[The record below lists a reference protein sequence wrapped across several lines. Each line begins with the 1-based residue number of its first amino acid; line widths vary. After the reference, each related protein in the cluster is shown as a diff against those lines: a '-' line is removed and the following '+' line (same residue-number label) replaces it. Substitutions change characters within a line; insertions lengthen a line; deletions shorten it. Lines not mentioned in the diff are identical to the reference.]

1 MSAIDDLAT
10 ELSKLPG
17 IGRKTALRL
26 TYHLLKQSKE
36 QSRRL
41 AESLLTLSDRVRPC
55 ERCFNLTEDP
65 ICSICRDPRR
75 DQSLVCVVE
84 EPSDIGAIER
94 AGEFRGVYHVLGGRL
109 APLDGV
115 GPEDL
120 NVVALVSRVSNGSV
134 REVIV
139 ATNPSLEGEA
149 TAVFIQRELAA
160 RVPLPVNGREVV
172 NVTRIARGLPIGGDL
187 EYADGASIAQALAA
201 RRAM

>member
-55 ERCFNLTEDP
+55 ERCFNLSEDP
-65 ICSICRDPRR
+65 VCSICRDPRR

-160 RVPLPVNGREVV
+160 RAPANGGEVV
-172 NVTRIARGLPIGGDL
+172 HVTRIARGLPIGGDL

>member
-10 ELSKLPG
+10 ELARLPG

-41 AESLLTLSDRVRPC
+41 AESLLTLSDRIKPC
-55 ERCFNLTEDP
+55 ERCFNLTEDVV
-65 ICSICRDPRR
+65 CSICRDPRR

-84 EPSDIGAIER
+84 ESSDIGAIER

-115 GPEDL
+115 GPESL
-120 NVVALVSRVSNGSV
+120 NIMSLVARVSHGEV

-149 TAVFIQRELAA
+149 TAVFVQRELA
-160 RVPLPVNGREVV
+160 RVPTNNGHSHVS
-172 NVTRIARGLPIGGDL
+172 VTRIARGLPVGGDL